1 MKIKI
6 ATRRIIRKL
15 ESYVW
20 LGDNVI
26 SNFFFACIF
35 GEYILCVYT
44 LLVFFNEKIQGD
56 IGFDSLSL
64 LPLSKYK
71 SEEKSVE
78 NAEYGNL
85 ICQSKR

>member
-1 MKIKI
+1 MFN
-6 ATRRIIRKL
+6 
-15 ESYVW
+15 
-20 LGDNVI
+20 LGI
-26 SNFFFACIF
+26 MWSPIFFSCIF

-44 LLVFFNEKIQGD
+44 LLVFFNEKIQDD
-56 IGFDSLSL
+56 IDFNSLSL

-78 NAEYGNL
+78 NAEYRDL